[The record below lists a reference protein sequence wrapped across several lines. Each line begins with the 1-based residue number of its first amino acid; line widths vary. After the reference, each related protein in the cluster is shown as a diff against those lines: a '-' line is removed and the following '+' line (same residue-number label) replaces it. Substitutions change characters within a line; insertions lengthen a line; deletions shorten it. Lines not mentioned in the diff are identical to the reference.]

1 MRKEQHE
8 RERYDKK
15 HEQKWEL
22 QGMCL
27 HACKDLLML
36 KRWGGGLKNLSNNMT
51 MYTIYLIPLLD
62 YDNEHDQH
70 IEHHKDLVWITQD

>member
-1 MRKEQHE
+1 
-8 RERYDKK
+8 
-15 HEQKWEL
+15 
-22 QGMCL
+22 MCL

-70 IEHHKDLVWITQD
+70 IEHHKDLV